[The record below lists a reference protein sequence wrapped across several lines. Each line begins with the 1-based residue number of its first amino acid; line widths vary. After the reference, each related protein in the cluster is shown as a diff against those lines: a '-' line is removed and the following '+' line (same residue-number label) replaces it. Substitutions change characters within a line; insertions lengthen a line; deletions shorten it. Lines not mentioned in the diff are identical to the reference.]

1 MSKKIVCA
9 VMAIVMVLSLAACGK
24 SEPTAPVIS
33 TTINGTAVENGAA
46 IIDNVPMVKGDV
58 VGSTAE
64 YLTLE
69 EVENMGFTVVYN
81 NDELT
86 ISRVQDINGEINND
100 VNVNDPNAS
109 TDVIGGNNTDNTED
123 PVDTPNGTENEG
135 NVSGE
140 TDKPVVNE
148 NDKPV
153 SGGNTETTE
162 PVTPTEPTKPEVK
175 PTEKPTE
182 PVKPEEKPADKPE
195 HTHKFTDTV
204 VNPTCTKD
212 GYTEHKCACGES
224 YKDTVKSATGHKYN
238 DKVVA
243 PTTSEKG
250 YTLHT
255 CSVCGDSYKDNYTDK
270 LPAEKPGKDEHV
282 NDGGESNTVEESA
295 GFVAGKMVS
304 GEKAEY
310 RPAPNPNADKN
321 TAVEELN
328 ELAFFAYG
336 GFRFFDDGIAKNYED
351 EGRIAKFVTHSDGRT
366 GIDVFGWR
374 KGYDSSEITNFG
386 LNLVLEAFYYMTG
399 DREVAKALWS
409 WHDACEI
416 NGSANS
422 DNYGFHDVRQTS
434 NGWVIEMNGVQ
445 IEFNNTGNGTIYYFN

>member
-1 MSKKIVCA
+1 MKKR
-9 VMAIVMVLSLAACGK
+9 
-24 SEPTAPVIS
+24 VIS
-33 TTINGTAVENGAA
+33 AISKCLAICLIVLTLPVSALATSTTFTDVSATAYYKEPVAWAVEKGITNGTSATTFS
-46 IIDNVPMVKGDV
+46 P
-58 VGSTAE
+58 
-64 YLTLE
+64 
-69 EVENMGFTVVYN
+69 
-81 NDELT
+81 
-86 ISRVQDINGEINND
+86 
-100 VNVNDPNAS
+100 
-109 TDVIGGNNTDNTED
+109 DNTCTRAQILTFLWRAAGSPESKNHAGKFADVKETDYFYKAAHWAAETDIIVLKGNRFD
-123 PVDTPNGTENEG
+123 PHTPCTRAATVEYIWRYAGAPAAEGASFKDVSPNTELETAVSWAVKNGVTNGT
-135 NVSGE
+135 SA
-140 TDKPVVNE
+140 
-148 NDKPV
+148 
-153 SGGNTETTE
+153 TTFS
-162 PVTPTEPTKPEVK
+162 P
-175 PTEKPTE
+175 
-182 PVKPEEKPADKPE
+182 D
-195 HTHKFTDTV
+195 
-204 VNPTCTKD
+204 NTCTRAQIVTFLYRAFAD
-212 GYTEHKCACGES
+212 GDNLPEAS
-224 YKDTVKSATGHKYN
+224 QTG
-238 DKVVA
+238 
-243 PTTSEKG
+243 T
-250 YTLHT
+250 
-255 CSVCGDSYKDNYTDK
+255 
-270 LPAEKPGKDEHV
+270 GKDEYV

>member
-1 MSKKIVCA
+1 MKKR
-9 VMAIVMVLSLAACGK
+9 
-24 SEPTAPVIS
+24 VIS
-33 TTINGTAVENGAA
+33 AISKCLAICLIVLTLPVSALATSTTFTDVSETAYYKEPVAWAVEKGITNGTSATTFS
-46 IIDNVPMVKGDV
+46 P
-58 VGSTAE
+58 
-64 YLTLE
+64 
-69 EVENMGFTVVYN
+69 
-81 NDELT
+81 
-86 ISRVQDINGEINND
+86 
-100 VNVNDPNAS
+100 
-109 TDVIGGNNTDNTED
+109 DNTC
-123 PVDTPNGTENEG
+123 TRAQILTFLWRAAG
-135 NVSGE
+135 S
-140 TDKPVVNE
+140 
-148 NDKPV
+148 
-153 SGGNTETTE
+153 
-162 PVTPTEPTKPEVK
+162 PESKNHVG
-175 PTEKPTE
+175 
-182 PVKPEEKPADKPE
+182 
-195 HTHKFTDTV
+195 KFTDVKESDYFYKAAHWAAETDIIVLKGNRFDPHTPCTRAATV
-204 VNPTCTKD
+204 EYIWRYAGAPAAEGASFKDVSPDTELETAVSWAVKNGVTKGTSATTFSPDNTCTRARIVTFLYRAFANGD
-212 GYTEHKCACGES
+212 NLPEAS
-224 YKDTVKSATGHKYN
+224 Q
-238 DKVVA
+238 
-243 PTTSEKG
+243 TT
-250 YTLHT
+250 
-255 CSVCGDSYKDNYTDK
+255 
-270 LPAEKPGKDEHV
+270 GKDEHV

-328 ELAFFAYG
+328 ELGFFAFG